1 MIRQLAAKWPKATQI
16 MISAGIAASSDATVQ
31 IITGTRRII
40 FIVAARFQHFCPLS
54 QRFLTPEVQRSTWGI
69 LSLKHSS
76 KILFQSRLLTLL
88 GPFDF
93 SQFTFS
99 SPVLWILA
107 GCWRSTASA
116 CVPCQLCLLINSSS
130 IPFCSPLSSRSPRTA
145 RPFKRTQSTCGI
157 AKLKRNCKFQSWL
170 SWSPLLLQ
178 TCQSWCQRLGAGGSP
193 LNWSFFRT
201 CQFYIDSQ
209 RSCAPVIA
217 GIFTYPLKLILRKKK
232 RLPKISIFSV

>member
-40 FIVAARFQHFCPLS
+40 FIVAACFQHFCPLS
-54 QRFLTPEVQRSTWGI
+54 LRFFDPPKLIENPHEAQN
-69 LSLKHSS
+69 S
-76 KILFQSRLLTLL
+76 KITFQSRLSTLL

-93 SQFTFS
+93 SPFTFS
-99 SPVLWILA
+99 SPVRWILA

-116 CVPCQLCLLINSSS
+116 CVPCRLCLLINSSS
-130 IPFCSPLSSRSPRTA
+130 IPFCSPLSSRSPRTEK
-145 RPFKRTQSTCGI
+145 PFKRTQSTCGI
-157 AKLKRNCKFQSWL
+157 AKLKQTRNCKFQSWA
-170 SWSPLLLQ
+170 SWSPVLLQ
-178 TCQSWCQRLGAGGSP
+178 TCQSWCQRLGAGGSQ
-193 LNWSFFRT
+193 LNYSFFRT
-201 CQFYIDSQ
+201 CQFYIDSR

-217 GIFTYPLKLILRKKK
+217 GIFTYRLKLIPRKKR